1 MVCEITFTTYRA
13 RLLTLDTGCIII
25 GDLIRILNE
34 RSKAYKMYKRTA
46 QAFARS
52 CGSDLHAGI
61 GGAQAKKILPHSFCG
76 HKFFSPCT
84 FRPAH
89 YPPPGFLFARPNER
103 GAMALQTFVDTRKMD
118 AGLQYATMSHLLLD
132 FRRYIEREAGQPIER
147 IELNGALWMNDL
159 CRFLR
164 LGEGQRERVL
174 GKSAV
179 AYVEQTL
186 DGWVGLIGGVK

>member
-1 MVCEITFTTYRA
+1 
-13 RLLTLDTGCIII
+13 
-25 GDLIRILNE
+25 
-34 RSKAYKMYKRTA
+34 
-46 QAFARS
+46 
-52 CGSDLHAGI
+52 
-61 GGAQAKKILPHSFCG
+61 
-76 HKFFSPCT
+76 
-84 FRPAH
+84 
-89 YPPPGFLFARPNER
+89 
-103 GAMALQTFVDTRKMD
+103 MALQTFVDTRKMD

-179 AYVEQTL
+179 SYVERTL
-186 DGWVGLIGGVK
+186 DGWVGLIGGMK